1 MERKNTL
8 YDRYMKSCGVF
19 FHAERHRKTPTVFIF
34 ILQGDGRCFNLVE
47 PQRICTNSVAHSLI
61 VVYINFLEKY

>member
-19 FHAERHRKTPTVFIF
+19 FHAERHRKTPTVFI
-34 ILQGDGRCFNLVE
+34 LQGDGRCFNLAFT
-47 PQRICTNSVAHSLI
+47 PTHNA
-61 VVYINFLEKY
+61 